1 MAIRKKTIA
10 YYSCDR
16 CRFQEQETAKH
27 CPEGWRYLNTFIPGK
42 EKQQPEIK
50 ALICPTCDEWLKQ
63 QLDAICVQEREGND
77 GVEAGSRECTS
88 PPHASGAEQRGPCSI
103 GPIRRLFDEREE
115 RAGRECTPSA
125 TSPGGEQREPCSIDP
140 IRRLF
145 EEEEEEQQEVETA
158 GNERT
163 PSPAPSG
170 AEQTETSTEELDSD
184 SHESD
189 PSPSVETEPG
199 ETPAEEPDAAGTAR
213 PSSLS
218 PCGTEQHTPPPIDP
232 IRRLFR
238 QEEQDD
244 ATADG
249 ESLPSLLSYGAKP
262 SPMDS
267 IRRLIQ
273 HR

>member
-1 MAIRKKTIA
+1 MIQFGDCLKK
-10 YYSCDR
+10 
-16 CRFQEQETAKH
+16 K
-27 CPEGWRYLNTFIPGK
+27 
-42 EKQQPEIK
+42 
-50 ALICPTCDEWLKQ
+50 
-63 QLDAICVQEREGND
+63 
-77 GVEAGSRECTS
+77 
-88 PPHASGAEQRGPCSI
+88 
-103 GPIRRLFDEREE
+103 
-115 RAGRECTPSA
+115 
-125 TSPGGEQREPCSIDP
+125 
-140 IRRLF
+140 
-145 EEEEEEQQEVETA
+145 EEQQEVETA

-199 ETPAEEPDAAGTAR
+199 ETPAEEPDAAGTACA
-213 PSSLS
+213 SSLS